1 MESIFQDLQLRMP
14 CECSPRSSD
23 NLTLKECG
31 KFVIRLSAGS
41 QSLTQKKIWQ
51 IVLMTTEKVKQDT
64 SIF

>member
-41 QSLTQKKIWQ
+41 QSLTQKEIWQ

>member
-1 MESIFQDLQLRMP
+1 MESIFQDLQLKMP

-23 NLTLKECG
+23 NLPLKECG

-41 QSLTQKKIWQ
+41 QSLTQKEIWQ

>member
-41 QSLTQKKIWQ
+41 QSLTQKEIRQ

>member
-1 MESIFQDLQLRMP
+1 MESIFQDLQLKMP

-41 QSLTQKKIWQ
+41 QSLTQKEIWQ
-51 IVLMTTEKVKQDT
+51 IVLMTTAKVKQDT

>member
-23 NLTLKECG
+23 ILTLKECG
-31 KFVIRLSAGS
+31 KFVIRLSGS
-41 QSLTQKKIWQ
+41 QSLTQREIRQ
-51 IVLMTTEKVKQDT
+51 IVLMMTTEKAKQDK

>member
-23 NLTLKECG
+23 ILTLKDCG
-31 KFVIRLSAGS
+31 KFVIRLSGS
-41 QSLTQKKIWQ
+41 QSLTQKEIRQ
-51 IVLMTTEKVKQDT
+51 IVLMTTEKEKQDK

>member
-1 MESIFQDLQLRMP
+1 MESIFQDLQLKMP

-41 QSLTQKKIWQ
+41 QSLTQKEIWQ

>member
-31 KFVIRLSAGS
+31 KFVIRLSAGT
-41 QSLTQKKIWQ
+41 QSLTQKEIWQ